1 MRLELHRLS
10 LGSGPTGEQRQC
22 NILSVSLRQSP
33 VPPPAQ
39 PSSDVIVLNQSL
51 THLASPV
58 TVIFTVAILRC
69 LVIYCLKI
77 LMDTYEYEWNN

>member
-58 TVIFTVAILRC
+58 TVILYYTQVFGDILFED
-69 LVIYCLKI
+69 IDGYI
-77 LMDTYEYEWNN
+77 

>member
-51 THLASPV
+51 THIASPV
-58 TVIFTVAILRC
+58 TVILLYYTQAFGDILFEDIDGY
-69 LVIYCLKI
+69 V
-77 LMDTYEYEWNN
+77 